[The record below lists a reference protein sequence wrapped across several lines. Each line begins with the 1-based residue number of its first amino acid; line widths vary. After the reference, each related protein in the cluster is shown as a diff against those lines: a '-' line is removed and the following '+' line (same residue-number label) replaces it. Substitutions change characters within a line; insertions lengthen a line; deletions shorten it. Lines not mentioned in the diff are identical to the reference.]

1 MKCFSLTSYDDS
13 HNYDDLILPLLR
25 RMTHLEKL
33 TLYLRIRHRS
43 AHVDGKH
50 LQNEILVHMPRL
62 HTFVFYISTEN
73 NIDAS
78 VHRLSVDDIQR
89 TFTNIKYG
97 QTASIVH
104 YLENYKAM
112 YHVFSLP
119 FIFTRLENI
128 GNQFPNIVFDNVT
141 HLSVIDMAPFKH
153 EFFMRIGRMFP
164 LLRCFCVNN
173 VMPQSWT
180 DGGFRPNHSTT
191 YSVIEYPHLTTLDI
205 TSVDIDYVVQFLH
218 ETKAH
223 VPCLTELKVKHHH
236 LKCVTMNFTRD
247 ATRRNCAQVKRLIFE
262 DPISLSKDVYKYFPS
277 LSIE

>member
-1 MKCFSLTSYDDS
+1 M
-13 HNYDDLILPLLR
+13 
-25 RMTHLEKL
+25 
-33 TLYLRIRHRS
+33 
-43 AHVDGKH
+43 
-50 LQNEILVHMPRL
+50 LQL
-62 HTFVFYISTEN
+62 HTSVFYISTEN
-73 NIDAS
+73 NINAS

-89 TFTNIKYG
+89 IFTNIKYG

-104 YLENYKAM
+104 YLENYKAI

-119 FIFTRLENI
+119 FIFTRLEKI
-128 GNQFPNIVFDNVT
+128 ANQFPNIVFANVT
-141 HLSVIDMAPFKH
+141 HLSVIDIAPFKH

-173 VMPQSWT
+173 LMSQSWN
-180 DGGFRPNHSTT
+180 DDEFRPNHSST
-191 YSVIEYPHLTTLDI
+191 YSVIEYTHLTTIDI

-223 VPCLTELKVKHHH
+223 VPCLTELKVNHHQ

-247 ATRRNCAQVKRLIFE
+247 ATRRNCAQVKQLIFE
-262 DPISLSKDVYKYFPS
+262 DPISLSKDVCKYFPS